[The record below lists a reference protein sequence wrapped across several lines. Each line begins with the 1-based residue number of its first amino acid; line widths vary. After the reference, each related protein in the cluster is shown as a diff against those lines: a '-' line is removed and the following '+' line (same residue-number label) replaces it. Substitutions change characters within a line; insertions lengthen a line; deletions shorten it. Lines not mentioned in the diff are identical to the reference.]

1 MARETWH
8 TTMKGVGVGGLEG
21 LTGGAERMIYNNLY
35 KQEVAT
41 PLCPSVAQ
49 NPVER

>member
-1 MARETWH
+1 
-8 TTMKGVGVGGLEG
+8 MKGVGGGRIG
-21 LTGGAERMIYNNLY
+21 RVDRRGGKDDYNNLY